1 MNQLMRNSDKMDL
14 SFSKLFRDDTDNIF
28 IQFFRYLFVG
38 GFAFLVDFFLL
49 YFFSDFCGIYYL
61 ISAVLS
67 FVISLI
73 VNYLISI
80 QWVFYKDQIDNKFIE
95 FNVFSLIGI
104 VGLLFTEILLYLFTD
119 VLGLYYLISKI
130 ISAAIVMFWNFIVR
144 RIMFYGRE

>member
-80 QWVFYKDQIDNKFIE
+80 QWVFYKNQIDNKFIE

-130 ISAAIVMFWNFIVR
+130 ISAAIVMFWNFIAR
-144 RIMFYGRE
+144 RIIFYGRE

>member
-1 MNQLMRNSDKMDL
+1 MDL

-80 QWVFYKDQIDNKFIE
+80 QWVFYKNQIDNKFIE

-130 ISAAIVMFWNFIVR
+130 ISAAIVMFWNFIAR

>member
-1 MNQLMRNSDKMDL
+1 MDL

-80 QWVFYKDQIDNKFIE
+80 QWVFYKNQIDNKFIE

-130 ISAAIVMFWNFIVR
+130 ISAAIVMFWNFIAR
-144 RIMFYGRE
+144 RIIFYGRE

>member
-80 QWVFYKDQIDNKFIE
+80 QWVFYKNQIDNKFIE

-130 ISAAIVMFWNFIVR
+130 ISAAIVMFWNFIAR